1 MWSFFGSKRV
11 TDKRL
16 ENALKSR
23 AGIIQEIIN
32 KFKMLGKPEN
42 STFSGFF
49 LCPKR
54 LIPMTKFKMYPI
66 DWTD

>member
-23 AGIIQEIIN
+23 AGIIQEIISAVAVSHAAVYA
-32 KFKMLGKPEN
+32 KKPPHACMAEA
-42 STFSGFF
+42 F
-49 LCPKR
+49 L
-54 LIPMTKFKMYPI
+54 
-66 DWTD
+66 